1 MRVALL
7 QLFHEANGFSPIRI
21 ELRDFRTRHWCE
33 GEEVRRRF
41 GATKNWLGGAIA
53 ACDAAGVDLEIGLC
67 TASHPGGSVA
77 FEAFTVIGESML
89 DSLRAVCAKGRPD
102 VVLLLL
108 HGALL
113 VEGDPMPEGKLAAA
127 VRAVVGPDA
136 VIGVTLDFHANVDPL
151 LAGTA
156 DILIGGKLYPHTD
169 AYDRGRELA
178 ELAFASVRDRRK
190 TRHVL
195 LPIATP
201 LPRQETSSSDSPF
214 AKLVA
219 LCDALKARFGLDD
232 LNLLGGFHFSSRDW
246 ASTSMLVTGGTRAD
260 QDAALQSLADEVWA
274 LRDTL
279 LAPLPDLAAA
289 AREVAT
295 RRHGGM
301 TLVVDTGDNP
311 GGGGA
316 GDTASLL
323 PWLVAEGVDFAAGFF
338 VEPALAR
345 RAAEAG
351 AGATIAV
358 TIGATSKV
366 PFIGEATVEWSG
378 NISYRNTGPMMTGE
392 LLEGRLGAVLGIGQ
406 GRIIVTT
413 ERIQAYDINAFLS
426 LGIDLSARDVV
437 LVKSSAHFRA
447 SYTPLAARIFLFD
460 GGGWSSSDLSR
471 FAYEGRMRSILP
483 LARLDRNA
491 WDRVVNEA
499 VVRA

>member
-53 ACDAAGVDLEIGLC
+53 ACDAADVDLEIGLC

-77 FEAFTVIGESML
+77 AEAFTAIRESML
-89 DSLRAVCAKGRPD
+89 DSLRAICARGRPD

-113 VEGDPMPEGKLAAA
+113 VEDCPMPEGDLAAS
-127 VRAVVGPDA
+127 VRAVVGADA
-136 VIGVTLDFHANVDPL
+136 VIGVTLDFHANIDPL
-151 LAGTA
+151 LTGTA

-169 AYDRGRELA
+169 TYDRGRELA
-178 ELAFASVRDRRK
+178 ELSFASVRDRRK

-195 LPIATP
+195 LPLATP
-201 LPRQETSSSDSPF
+201 LPRQETSSPDSPV
-214 AKLVA
+214 AKLVT
-219 LCDALKARFGLDD
+219 LCDVLEARFALDD

-246 ASTSMLVTGGTRAD
+246 ASMSMLVTGGTRAD
-260 QDAALQSLADEVWA
+260 QDAALQILAAEVWT
-274 LRDTL
+274 LRDAL

-289 AREVAT
+289 AREVAASP
-295 RRHGGM
+295 RAGM

-311 GGGGA
+311 GGGGT
-316 GDTASLL
+316 GETASLL

-338 VEPALAR
+338 VDPALAR
-345 RAAEAG
+345 AAAAAG
-351 AGATIAV
+351 TGATVAV
-358 TIGATSKV
+358 TIGAPTEV
-366 PFIGEATVEWSG
+366 PFVGEATVEWSG
-378 NISYRNTGPMMTGE
+378 EISYRNIGPMMTGE
-392 LLEGRLGAVLGIGQ
+392 LLEGGLSAVLRIGH

-413 ERIQAYDINAFLS
+413 ERIQAYDVNAFLS

-437 LVKSSAHFRA
+437 LIKSSAHFRA
-447 SYTPLAARIFLFD
+447 SYTPLAARIVLFD

-471 FAYEGRMRSILP
+471 FTYEGRMRSILP
-483 LARLDRNA
+483 LGRPDKRE
-491 WDRVVNEA
+491 WDRLVNEA
-499 VVRA
+499 IKRA